1 MEIIGFIVSLLVGVY
16 IVVVV
21 EGWAN
26 TGTLRLAAPILGA
39 IALLGQESPLP
50 RKADRWLFEV
60 APLLL
65 LVASV
70 LVLAVI
76 PLAPGLIVTDLA
88 TGALFINAA
97 LAYVMVALVMSGW
110 GPNGVYAMVGGWRF
124 LAQLVAY
131 SMLIVMPLAAVA
143 MRAQS
148 LFTSVI
154 VSSQASLWN
163 ALAQPL
169 GFVLF
174 VLAAMEVSFLPPFD
188 LPDAPGELAGGVA
201 GEYTGVRLAVFRL
214 GRLVLVLAL
223 ASAITTFYL
232 GGSQG
237 PLLPG
242 PIWTALKIVAVIC
255 LMLAGGR
262 FLPRLRE
269 ETLMEWSWKLGVPLA
284 LVNIFWVG
292 VTLLLVKG

>member
-1 MEIIGFIVSLLVGVY
+1 MEILAFIISLFVGAY
-16 IVVVV
+16 VVAVV

-26 TGTLRLAAPILGA
+26 TGSLKLAAPLMGA
-39 IALLGQESPLP
+39 VALLGQESPLP

-70 LVLAVI
+70 LALVVM
-76 PLAPGLIVTDLA
+76 PLAPGLIVVDLA
-88 TGALFINAA
+88 TGALFVNAA
-97 LAYVMVALVMSGW
+97 LAYVMVALVMAGW
-110 GPNGVYAMVGGWRF
+110 GPNGVYAMIGGWRF

-131 SMLIVMPLAAVA
+131 SMLIVMPITAAA

-154 VSSQASLWN
+154 VSSQAPLWN

-174 VLAAMEVSFLPPFD
+174 VLAAMAVSFLPPFD

-201 GEYTGVRLAVFRL
+201 GEYAGVRLAVFRL
-214 GRLVLVLAL
+214 GRLALVLAL

-232 GGSQG
+232 GGSLG

-242 PIWTALKIVAVIC
+242 PVWTVLKTVVVIC
-255 LMLAGGR
+255 LMLSGGR

>member
-1 MEIIGFIVSLLVGVY
+1 MEIIGFIVSLLVGAY
-16 IVVVV
+16 VVAVV

-26 TGTLRLAAPILGA
+26 TGTLELSAPLLGA
-39 IALLGQESPLP
+39 LALLGQESPLL

-70 LVLAVI
+70 LALAVI

-88 TGALFINAA
+88 TGALFVNAA
-97 LAYVMVALVMSGW
+97 LAYVMVALVMAGW
-110 GPNGVYAMVGGWRF
+110 GPNGVYAMIGGWRF

-131 SMLIVMPLAAVA
+131 SMLIVMPLTAAA

-148 LFTSVI
+148 LFISAI
-154 VSSQASLWN
+154 VSSQAALWN
-163 ALAQPL
+163 VLAQPL

-174 VLAAMEVSFLPPFD
+174 WLAAMAVSFLPPFD

-201 GEYTGVRLAVFRL
+201 AEYAGFRLAVFRL

-232 GGSQG
+232 GGSLG
-237 PLLPG
+237 PVLPG
-242 PIWTALKIVAVIC
+242 PVWTVLKTVAVIC